1 MEEPIQLATCTID
14 LSKVSEIIE
23 YDEYVWL
30 VFSPV
35 DNLPELKLFGEDA
48 VAMSTWLDK
57 EWEGTQEYEYL
68 LRKGDGTKPQRP
80 RRRTDIKTVESEEDL
95 PF

>member
-35 DNLPELKLFGEDA
+35 DNPPELKLFGEDA

-57 EWEGTQEYEYL
+57 EWEGTPQYEKL

-80 RRRTDIKTVESEEDL
+80 RRRTDIETLGPDQEL